1 MQAFKKYRDMDAAFW
16 ALIKFV
22 SEGLG
27 YTDRRRGTVK
37 AISVKDILEFCS
49 DHGIVVSKQD
59 AELAAKYSK
68 KRANLLND
76 VAQHMLMDASTA
88 ESEFRKLFPLHK
100 ECGYTCKLPF
110 NKQKGD
116 MKKIAFFTAII
127 NILAEKTIRECTYSS
142 QQGFDDDPRG
152 LLYVKDDDNNLI
164 GASSRRFDGA
174 YPNITSPSMVWEIK
188 EYYYATTFGS
198 RVADGVYE
206 TQLDGYEFQELY
218 SRTGKKIYH
227 VLFVDAYRTWWVQ
240 GKSYLCRLVDAM
252 NAGLVDEVIVG
263 KEVFDRWPALLKEII
278 CCFPH

>member
-1 MQAFKKYRDMDAAFW
+1 MQAFEEYRTMNAAFW

-27 YTDRRRGTVK
+27 YTDRLRGTVK
-37 AISVKDILEFCS
+37 AFSTKDILTFCS
-49 DHGIVVSKQD
+49 AHEVTLNEQD
-59 AELAAKYSK
+59 ADIAANYSE
-68 KRANLLND
+68 KRAILLND
-76 VAQHMLMDASTA
+76 VAQHMLMDAITA
-88 ESEFRKLFPLHK
+88 ESEFVKLLPLHK

-110 NKQKGD
+110 NKQKGA
-116 MKKIAFFTAII
+116 MKKVAFFTAII
-127 NILAEKTIRECTYSS
+127 NILAEKTIRECKCGC

-152 LLYVKDDDNNLI
+152 LLYVKDGNNNLI

-174 YPNITSPSMVWEIK
+174 YPNIISPSMVWEIK

-263 KEVFDRWPALLKEII
+263 KEVFDRWPALLKEVINL
-278 CCFPH
+278 